1 MQTILEGK
9 AYVLGDN
16 VDTVVGQVE
25 LRYAPTS
32 TAVVRVGRL
41 VEQAEVAGAPQA
53 IREQAGPTRQGRP
66 CAPTERPGTDS
77 GANDEHDVRRGRSE
91 RPAEVLEEGGH
102 RDAKVSR
109 GPSGW
114 RRRRRNRAARDD
126 AARVGLRRDPPP
138 GCGGTR
144 S

>member
-1 MQTILEGK
+1 MLVRSGH
-9 AYVLGDN
+9 AR
-16 VDTVVGQVE
+16 VGAVE
-25 LRYAPTS
+25 L

-53 IREQAGPTRQGRP
+53 IREQAGPTRQGRS
-66 CAPTERPGTDS
+66 CTPTERPGTDS